1 MGLRNSEK
9 NLRSMSVVSQTQSF
23 VSISDEIE
31 SLFKE
36 LKALPVELQERG
48 RFVPISM
55 EEDPDIIN
63 TYYLMKEL
71 YESLQRSQGDAVSA
85 FAAANNLFSSY
96 SVVHENFKRA
106 TNSVKAALGIQT
118 SRVVSRLQSIN
129 MRFETLLNR
138 MVAMAVAIV
147 KKYSKELSLS
157 SIAITVNSTP
167 PGISVNFTY
176 TKSR

>member
-1 MGLRNSEK
+1 
-9 NLRSMSVVSQTQSF
+9 MSAVTQAQN
-23 VSISDEIE
+23 VGSISDEIE

-71 YESLQRSQGDAVSA
+71 YESLQRSQGDVVSA

-96 SVVHENFKRA
+96 SVVQENFKRA

-118 SRVVSRLQSIN
+118 SRVVSRIQSIN

-138 MVAMAVAIV
+138 MVAMAVAIL
-147 KKYSKELSLS
+147 KKFSKELSLS
-157 SIAITVNSTP
+157 SIAITINSTP
-167 PGISVNFTY
+167 PSISVNLTY
-176 TKSR
+176 KKSK